1 MSRLRACYRRHAG
14 FIALLLL
21 TISSRLLALL
31 LFRPGGFISDFSDYD
46 FYYTWGQLIPMGY
59 RTYDTLWTAYPP
71 LFPALML
78 TLFEWASRIPPWA
91 EPRLAFH
98 LLLGLALLIF
108 DSGNLALI
116 YRLAGRLVRD
126 EGAAA
131 FPGELPAAL
140 APLAAPGLYAL
151 FFVPVYTMLGWLE
164 PMPLFFMLL
173 GLELLFVPRP
183 WGWMGS
189 AAAAALGFLTKLTPA
204 LLVPVAVRWLGARL
218 SWDALRRQ
226 WFRRGAAGNLLR
238 PALYIV
244 IFGAVVVGVGYP
256 FVRANPALAFSSF
269 RVQSIRPPWQSI
281 WALIDGF
288 YGYGLVPLDMRNLGG
303 LAGPLWQSR
312 VPWGWVG
319 LAFAALYLWLYTR
332 PYDWSRVRTPLAFS
346 AASVLLLF
354 LYNKGWSPQFL
365 IWVLVFIALLL
376 PTLRGVVVAILLS
389 LVNFVEST
397 VFVIMLRSEY
407 WIMVGTVLV
416 RTALLLLLLVEI
428 LAQIWPTARQAQVRR
443 VTAWA
448 TWGVVAAA
456 LAGGLVGAPRA
467 ARAYWAQ
474 QQANH
479 PCREAMAL
487 LQAEAGGV
495 NRTIVTQQP
504 EVWRDLY
511 PWLRHDYGFVVL
523 DGYTPE
529 SDYVEEVVRRANAI
543 AAPEFWWIERT
554 DVAYSRTSPAAAR
567 DRYLA
572 QPQVHRLEEQTLG
585 ACRLLR
591 LVAVGGTPLA
601 TVDVEGGPLVLDLA
615 LTGAAQVGA
624 PLHLVLYWHGG
635 AAIGARYTVFTQLF
649 DPAGTLVAQQDNWPV
664 HGLAPTDSWTPGV
677 WVRDPY
683 MLAIPP
689 GAAPGDYQ
697 LWVGVYDEAG
707 RRPLTLA
714 GGDQTD
720 HLVIPITVAGR

>member
-1 MSRLRACYRRHAG
+1 MSRLRALYRRHAG

-21 TISSRLLALL
+21 YISFRLLALL

-46 FYYTWGQLIPMGY
+46 FYSTWGTMIPMGY
-59 RTYDTLWTAYPP
+59 RTYETLWTAYPP

-78 TLFEWASRIPPWA
+78 TLFEWANRIPAWV

-98 LLLGLALLIF
+98 LLLGLALLLF

-116 YRLAGRLVRD
+116 YRLAGRLVCD

-140 APLAAPGLYAL
+140 APLVAPGLYAL
-151 FFVPVYTMLGWLE
+151 FFVPAYTMLGWFE

-189 AAAAALGFLTKLTPA
+189 AAAAGLGFLTKLTPA
-204 LLVPVAVRWLGARL
+204 LLVPVAIRRLGARL
-218 SWDALRRQ
+218 SWDGLRRQ
-226 WFRRGAAGNLLR
+226 WFRREAGGNLLR
-238 PALYIV
+238 PALYTL
-244 IFGAVVVGVGYP
+244 IFLAVVVGVGAP

-269 RVQSIRPPWQSI
+269 RVQSIRPPWQSV

-288 YGYGLVPLDMRNLGG
+288 YGYGLVPLDMRNLEG

-312 VPWGWVG
+312 IPWGWVG

-346 AASVLLLF
+346 AASVILLF
-354 LYNKGWSPQFL
+354 LYSKGWSPQFL
-365 IWVLVFIALLL
+365 IWVLVFVALLL
-376 PTLRGVVVAILLS
+376 PTPAGIAAAILLS
-389 LVNFVEST
+389 LVNFVEAN
-397 VFVIMLRSEY
+397 VFLILLPGEH
-407 WIMVGTVLV
+407 WIMAGTVLT
-416 RTALLLLLLVEI
+416 RTALLALLMVEF
-428 LAQIWPTARQAQVRR
+428 LAQVWPLARQSQVRR
-443 VTAWA
+443 MTAGA
-448 TWGVVAAA
+448 TWAVVILALVAGAAT
-456 LAGGLVGAPRA
+456 APRA

-479 PCREAMAL
+479 PCREVVTL

-511 PWLRHDYGFVVL
+511 PWLRQEYTFVVL

-529 SDYVEEVVRRANAI
+529 GDRVAEVVDRANAL
-543 AAPEFWWIERT
+543 AGQEFWWVER
-554 DVAYSRTSPAAAR
+554 DDLPFSPTSPAAAR

-572 QPQVHRLEEQTLG
+572 QPPVHLLEEQRLG

-591 LVAVGGTPLA
+591 LVAVDDAPPA
-601 TVDVEGGPLVLDLA
+601 TVDVDGGPLALDLA

-624 PLHLVLYWHGG
+624 PLHLVLYWHTD

-649 DPAGTLVAQQDNWPV
+649 DPSGTLVAQQDNWPV

-683 MLAIPP
+683 TLAIPP
-689 GAAPGDYQ
+689 DAAPGDYS
-697 LWVGVYDEAG
+697 LWVGVYDETG

-714 GGDQTD
+714 GGDQAD
-720 HLVIPITVAGR
+720 HLAIPITVAGH